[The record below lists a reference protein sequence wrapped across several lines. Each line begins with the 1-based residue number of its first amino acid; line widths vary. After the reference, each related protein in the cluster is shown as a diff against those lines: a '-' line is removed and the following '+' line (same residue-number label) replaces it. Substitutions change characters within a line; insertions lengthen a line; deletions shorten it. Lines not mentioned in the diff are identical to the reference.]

1 MRCLGI
7 EQMASSEGA
16 DSASSI
22 EPLVIDPV
30 RFARDGS
37 SVAGKLPLSG
47 MPRLKDLLFN
57 QEGAVTYAVQ
67 GYMSAKG
74 QPVLRVSLTGDLAVP
89 CQRCLEELRLHLDT
103 RREIVLLPRA
113 TDADP
118 TEGEDDDIDFMPSTS
133 ALDLHDLVEQ
143 EVVLSLPM
151 APRHAEAA
159 CGLQPGATNTGERFS
174 PFSQLAGLK
183 KEAH

>member
-1 MRCLGI
+1 
-7 EQMASSEGA
+7 MASSEGA
-16 DSASSI
+16 DSESSI

-47 MPRLKDLLFN
+47 MPRLRDVLSDR
-57 QEGAVTYAVQ
+57 EGAVSYAVQ

-74 QPVLRVSLTGDLAVP
+74 QPVLCVSLTGDLAVP
-89 CQRCLEELRLHLDT
+89 CQRCLEELRLHVDT

-113 TDADP
+113 TDPDP
-118 TEGEDDDIDFMPSTS
+118 TEGEDDNIDFMPSTS
-133 ALDLHDLVEQ
+133 SLDLHDLVEQ

-159 CGLQPGATNTGERFS
+159 CSLQPGAANTGERPS
-174 PFSQLAGLK
+174 PFSALAGLK

>member
-1 MRCLGI
+1 
-7 EQMASSEGA
+7 MASSEGA
-16 DSASSI
+16 GGAGSI

-30 RFARDGS
+30 RFTRDGS

-47 MPRLKDLLFN
+47 MPRLKDLLSDR
-57 QEGAVTYAVQ
+57 EGAVSYAIQ

-74 QPVLRVSLTGDLAVP
+74 RPVLRVSLTADLAVP
-89 CQRCLEELRLHLDT
+89 CQRCLEELRLRVNS
-103 RREIVLLPRA
+103 RREIVLLPRV

-118 TEGEDDDIDFMPSTS
+118 TEGEDDDIDFMPSTGS
-133 ALDLHDLVEQ
+133 LDLHDLVEQ

-151 APRHAEAA
+151 APRHTEAA
-159 CGLQPGATNTGERFS
+159 CRLQPGAASTGERSS
-174 PFSQLAGLK
+174 PFSALAGLK

>member
-1 MRCLGI
+1 MG
-7 EQMASSEGA
+7 SSEGA
-16 DSASSI
+16 DSPRSV

-37 SVAGKLPLSG
+37 SVAGELSLSR
-47 MPRLKDLLFN
+47 MPRLKDLLSDR
-57 QEGAVTYAVQ
+57 EGAVGYAVQ

-74 QPVLRVSLTGDLAVP
+74 RPVLRVSLTADLAVP
-89 CQRCLEELRLHLDT
+89 CQRCLEQLRLHVDT
-103 RREIVLLPRA
+103 CREIVLLPNA

-118 TEGEDDDIDFMPSTS
+118 TEEEDDDIDFMPSTS
-133 ALDLHDLVEQ
+133 SLDLHDLVEQ

-159 CGLQPGATNTGERFS
+159 CRLQPGAMNTGERSS
-174 PFSQLAGLK
+174 PFSALAGLK

>member
-1 MRCLGI
+1 
-7 EQMASSEGA
+7 MASSEGA
-16 DSASSI
+16 DGASSI
-22 EPLVIDPV
+22 EPLIIDPV

-47 MPRLKDLLFN
+47 MPRLKDLLSDR
-57 QEGAVTYAVQ
+57 EGVVSYAVQ

-74 QPVLRVSLTGDLAVP
+74 QPVLRVGLTADLAVP
-89 CQRCLEELRLHLDT
+89 CQRCLEELRLHVDT
-103 RREIVLLPRA
+103 RREIVLVPRA

-118 TEGEDDDIDFMPSTS
+118 TEGEDDDIDFMQSTGS
-133 ALDLHDLVEQ
+133 LDLHDLVEQ

-159 CGLQPGATNTGERFS
+159 CRLEPGAANAAERPS
-174 PFSQLAGLK
+174 PCAALAGLK